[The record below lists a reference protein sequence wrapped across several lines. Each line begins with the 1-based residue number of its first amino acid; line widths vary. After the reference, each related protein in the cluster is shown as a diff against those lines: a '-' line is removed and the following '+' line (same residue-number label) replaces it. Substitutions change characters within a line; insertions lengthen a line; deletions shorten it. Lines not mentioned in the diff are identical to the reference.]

1 MVQLRRNAPWSATL
15 VVLALVAGCG
25 ASPTVRPEAAVQ
37 PGPAPSSAPPSFPPG
52 TPPVSPS
59 PSVSLPAGSVALTSS
74 ELARVPQFGPPP
86 VAVPMTLP
94 RGDSAPWISRI
105 PTSQKV
111 AFITID
117 DGWEKNPKAFAL
129 LTAAHVPVTLFLQVD
144 AIKSDVEHFKPLIAA
159 GATVEAHTITHQQL
173 KGRSYGVQKR
183 EICGSAD
190 QLGQW
195 YGRRPTLFRPPFG
208 AKDATTLRAAH
219 DCGMKGVFFWKEA
232 TNKGKVYY
240 QEKHVVQPGDVILM
254 HFRPAFVN
262 DFLAVLKAIHD
273 AGLTPA
279 RLQDYIP
286 GAA

>member
-1 MVQLRRNAPWSATL
+1 ML
-15 VVLALVAGCG
+15 LALVAGCG
-25 ASPTVRPEAAVQ
+25 ASPTVRPETAAAR
-37 PGPAPSSAPPSFPPG
+37 PGPAPGSAPLDVPPDV
-52 TPPVSPS
+52 PPPSPS
-59 PSVSLPAGSVALTSS
+59 ASVSLPAGSVALTRS

-94 RGDSAPWISRI
+94 RGASAPWISRI
-105 PTSQKV
+105 ATSQKV

-144 AIKSDVEHFKPLIAA
+144 AIRSDVDHFKALVAA

-173 KGRSYGVQKR
+173 KGRSYGLQKR

-208 AKDATTLRAAH
+208 AKDATTLRVAH
-219 DCGMKGVFFWKEA
+219 DCGMKAVFFWKEA

>member
-1 MVQLRRNAPWSATL
+1 MDGRDRGRWPAPWAAVL
-15 VVLALVAGCG
+15 VVMALVAGCG
-25 ASPTVRPEAAVQ
+25 GSPSARPGTAVA
-37 PGPAPSSAPPSFPPG
+37 PDPPPSSSVPSV
-52 TPPVSPS
+52 TPPPS
-59 PSVSLPAGSVALTSS
+59 PSVSLPAGAVALTQA
-74 ELARVPQFGPPP
+74 ELAQVPAFGPPP
-86 VAVPMTLP
+86 VAVPLVLP
-94 RGDSAPWISRI
+94 GGGSAPWLSRI
-105 PTSQKV
+105 PTGQKV

-144 AIKSDVEHFKPLIAA
+144 AVESDVEHFRPLVRA
-159 GATVEAHTITHQQL
+159 GATIEAHTITHQQL
-173 KGRSYGVQKR
+173 EGKSYGVQKR

-219 DCGMKGVFFWKEA
+219 DCGMKAVFFWKEA

-240 QEKHVVQPGDVILM
+240 QERHTVQPGDVILM
-254 HFRPAFVN
+254 HFRPAFVK
-262 DFLAVLKAIHD
+262 DFLAVLKAIKD